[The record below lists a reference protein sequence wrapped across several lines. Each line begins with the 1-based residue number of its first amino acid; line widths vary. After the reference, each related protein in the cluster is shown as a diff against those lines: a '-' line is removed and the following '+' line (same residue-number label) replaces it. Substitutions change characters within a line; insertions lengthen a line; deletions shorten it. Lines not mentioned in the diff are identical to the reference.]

1 MHLILELVII
11 VNPSK
16 LFAMSEIINYNYR
29 GDIF

>member
-16 LFAMSEIINYNYR
+16 LIAMSEIINYNYR
-29 GDIF
+29 G